1 MANQQISKLLIE
13 NKLLKAMYREP
24 SITAYNRLEPRP
36 RSQDFERSLRAE
48 IRDPLW
54 MITRQWQMGEFEAED
69 AGSAIDARLLTRQ
82 TKVDRISLDHE
93 NGKNYSDDIPMET
106 FVERE
111 SIVFGNNDL
120 GVTYGLRVK
129 MGQYFLKLHTD
140 ALRSKYIS
148 KYLEKY
154 GFDVGKEDIFKG
166 QIDGLN
172 LYVATKRRVI
182 DGAKIYKDI
191 EDDTISTKIG
201 IEAGDLSEM
210 KVFFNLYQE
219 WFLRQYSQPTEKGNK
234 AWHPKTL
241 DYQFSVAA
249 PYKNGDQK
257 VLEASEYY
265 SGRLDWYAFSE
276 NLRSDGLKTDNSVVA
291 EDKKVILSFLPSP
304 AEFKGMPNPR
314 FWEMEERQIDFGK
327 INAKTTDH
335 LLLLFAEFGLIYGND
350 WSVIPYNMSVNTI
363 CEVKGLVVTD
373 VFGDRTLIRAANEG
387 DESDWQRWSM
397 FNISNKDDIGLYNRQ
412 FFLPSTLI
420 HSLQSDPIEQVN
432 FMRDEMANMVWA
444 IEETIPDATGKGIN
458 GNEASDQTGVL
469 PPPIANSTAAI
480 RYLLGTSVPENWIP
494 FLPVQKQN
502 AVWDI
507 RFQRASMPKLGEPPL
522 EVVNAKGLL
531 LNEVAAPYY
540 INEEEIPY
548 SGSIVKRTIQ
558 RVRWYDGKTYVW
570 TGRMR
575 ETGRGQG
582 GSNLRFDQ
590 IEPLTGGDPKDR
602 PQ

>member
-1 MANQQISKLLIE
+1 MANHQISQLMTDLKLLNVI
-13 NKLLKAMYREP
+13 YREP

-36 RSQDFERSLRAE
+36 RSQNFERSLRAE

-54 MITRQWQMGEFEAED
+54 MITRQWQMGELEAED
-69 AGSAIDARLLTRQ
+69 AGSAIDARLLTGQ

-93 NGKNYSDDIPMET
+93 NGRNYSDNIPMET

-111 SIVFGNNDL
+111 SIVFGDNDL
-120 GVTYGLRVK
+120 RVTYGLRVK
-129 MGQYFLKLHTD
+129 MGQYLLKLHTV

-154 GFDVGKEDIFKG
+154 GFEVDKEESFKG

-172 LYVATKRRVI
+172 LYIATKRRVI
-182 DGAKIYKDI
+182 DGAKVYKDI
-191 EDDTISTKIG
+191 EDNTISVNLG
-201 IEAGDLSEM
+201 IEAGDLTEM
-210 KVFFNLYQE
+210 EVFFTLYQE
-219 WFLRQYSQPTEKGNK
+219 WFSRQYSQPADQNDK

-249 PYKNGDQK
+249 PYANGDQE

-276 NLRSDGLKTDNSVVA
+276 NLQSNGLSLDNPVA
-291 EDKKVILSFLPSP
+291 AEEKEEILSFLPTP

-350 WSVIPYNMSVNTI
+350 WSVIPYTMPVNTI

-387 DESDWQRWSM
+387 NENEWQRWSM

-458 GNEASDQTGVL
+458 GNEAADQTGVL

-502 AVWDI
+502 AVQDI
-507 RFQRASMPKLGEPPL
+507 YFQRASMPKLGDPPVD
-522 EVVNAKGLL
+522 VVKAKGLL
-531 LNEVAAPYY
+531 LNEVPAPYY
-540 INEEEIPY
+540 INEEEVPY
-548 SGSIVKRTIQ
+548 SGSIVKRAIQ
-558 RVRWYDGKTYVW
+558 RVRWYDGKTYIW
-570 TGRMR
+570 TGRYR

-590 IEPLTGGDPKDR
+590 IEPLTGGE
-602 PQ
+602 